1 MSLEETQQ
9 LLKTFQITPN
19 KLLGQNFMVEPTFY
33 PKLVNYAELVS
44 SDIVLDA
51 GAGFG
56 FLARFLAD
64 KCHGV
69 IAVEKDPQTTLVLR
83 QQTNSFDNVTVVE
96 GDVLKTVLPHFNKAI
111 SAPPYYLS
119 SKFVLFLLKYNIDC
133 AVLMVQKEF
142 ANRLV
147 AKVGSNDY
155 SWLTV
160 TVYQKAKVDLLD
172 FVPKDIFYPQPKVDS
187 VVLRIKPWQTPP
199 FTVKNHLFFEQMV
212 KWLFTER
219 NKKVSNALEP
229 FIKNTLKIS
238 KQTFQKIVKTLPY
251 YEMRPRELTSENF
264 GEISNAF
271 TN

>member
-1 MSLEETQQ
+1 MSLEEIQY
-9 LLKTFQITPN
+9 LLKIFQITPN
-19 KLLGQNFMVEPTFY
+19 KLLGQNFMVEPFFY

-56 FLARFLAD
+56 FLTRFLVD
-64 KCHGV
+64 KCYGV
-69 IAVEKDPQTTLVLR
+69 VAVEKDPQITLVLR
-83 QQTNSFDNVTVVE
+83 QQTNSFDNITVVE
-96 GDVLKTVLPHFNKAI
+96 GDVLKTILPHFNKAI

-119 SKFVLFLLKYNIDC
+119 SKFVLFLLKHNIDC
-133 AVLMVQKEF
+133 AVLIVQKEF
-142 ANRLV
+142 ADRLV
-147 AKVGSNDY
+147 AKVGSKDY

-160 TVYQKAKVDLLD
+160 TVYQKAQVDLLD
-172 FVPKDIFYPQPKVDS
+172 FVPKDLFYPQPEVDS

-199 FTVKNHLFFEQMV
+199 FTIKDNIFFEQMV

-219 NKKVSNALEP
+219 NKKLSNALEP

-238 KQTFQKIVKTLPY
+238 TQGFQKIVKTLPY
-251 YEMRPRELTSENF
+251 HEMRPRELTPENF
-264 GEISNAF
+264 GEISDAF